1 MEDIKSNQATENRPE
16 GDRIIDAPYVFIDTQ
31 NFIDQLKHERSWEKN
46 DRNGITVFKS
56 EKLAIVIT
64 ALRANAFVQDYA
76 VNGFLTIQ
84 VLEGQ
89 VDVKTNDK
97 NLSLTAG
104 QSIVFHPHL
113 SHSILSV
120 SDAVIMQTTVHQ

>member
-64 ALRANAFVQDYA
+64 ALRTNAFVQDYS

-113 SHSILSV
+113 SHSILAI